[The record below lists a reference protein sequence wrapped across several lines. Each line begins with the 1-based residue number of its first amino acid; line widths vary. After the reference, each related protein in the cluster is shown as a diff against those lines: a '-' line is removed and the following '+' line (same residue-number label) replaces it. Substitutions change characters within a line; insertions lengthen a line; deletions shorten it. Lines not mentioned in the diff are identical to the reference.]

1 MNPPLYLIAGLGK
14 TGLSVARYLRRNNK
28 PFIAF
33 DTRAQALGIAEFTRE
48 FPNVSLYIQN
58 IPDEIIFQL
67 SDIVASP
74 GLSLDTP
81 FLKKAMKAGVS
92 IYGDIECLA
101 REIHAPVI
109 AITGTNGKSTVTT
122 LVGEMAKAAG
132 YKVAV
137 AGNIGTPV
145 LDMLND
151 EHQYDLWVLELSS
164 FQLDLTY
171 SLEPIAATIL
181 NVTPDHL
188 DRHHT
193 MEAYIQAKQRI
204 YHKARVA
211 LFNRDDF
218 YTVPMTSSHD
228 DAKISQELSTNKT
241 SSILREPLSHA
252 CSERE
257 KEEIHLRGNVNRISF
272 GKDAPEK
279 NNWGLINQE
288 NKIYLAKGHTCF
300 LPVES
305 VLIKGVHNWFNAL
318 AACALADIAGITQQ
332 HIIEV
337 LTTFTGL
344 PHRCQWVRTLDG
356 VDWINDSKGTNIGA
370 TISAINGIGGSM
382 QGKIVLIAGGQGKGA
397 DFKEL
402 TQPIADFVRSIVLIG
417 EDADKIEAALANVV
431 PISRASSLD
440 NAVEVA
446 KLQAKPGDVVLLSP
460 ACASLDMFRDFNHRG
475 EAFASLVNGL

>member
-28 PFIAF
+28 SFIAF
-33 DTRAQALGIAEFTRE
+33 DTRAQAPGITEFTQE
-48 FPNVSLYIQN
+48 FPNASVYIQE
-58 IPDEIIFQL
+58 IPDEIIGQL
-67 SDIVASP
+67 SSIIASP

-81 FLKKAMKAGVS
+81 FLKKAINAGIA

-101 REIHAPVI
+101 REIHAPII

-122 LVGEMAKAAG
+122 LVGEMAKVAG

-145 LDMLND
+145 LDMLDD

-181 NVTPDHL
+181 NVSPDHL

-204 YHKARVA
+204 YHKAEVA
-211 LFNRDDF
+211 LFNRDDL
-218 YTVPMTSSHD
+218 YTAPTED
-228 DAKISQELSTNKT
+228 
-241 SSILREPLSHA
+241 
-252 CSERE
+252 
-257 KEEIHLRGNVNRISF
+257 VNRISF
-272 GKDAPEK
+272 GNNVPEK
-279 NNWGLINQE
+279 DNWGLIKKE
-288 NKIYLAKGHTCF
+288 NKIYLAKGNTCF
-300 LPVES
+300 LPVNS
-305 VLIKGVHNWFNAL
+305 VLIKGVHNWLNAL
-318 AACALADIAGITQQ
+318 AACALADAAGIAQQ
-332 HIIEV
+332 HIITV

-356 VDWINDSKGTNIGA
+356 VDWVNDSKGTNIGA

-382 QGKIVLIAGGQGKGA
+382 QGRIVLIAGGQGKGA
-397 DFKEL
+397 DFREL
-402 TQPIADFVRSIVLIG
+402 AQPIADFVRSIILIG
-417 EDADKIEAALANVV
+417 EDADKIEAALADVV

-440 NAVEVA
+440 NAVAVA
-446 KLQAKPGDVVLLSP
+446 KSQAKPGDVVLLSP

>member
-1 MNPPLYLIAGLGK
+1 MNPPLYLVAGLGK
-14 TGLSVARYLRRNNK
+14 TGVSVARYLRRKNK

-33 DTRAQALGIAEFTRE
+33 DTRAQAPSVTEFIKE
-48 FPNVSLYIQN
+48 FPNVPVYTQH
-58 IPDEIIFQL
+58 IPDEVIGQL
-67 SDIVASP
+67 SDIIASP

-81 FLKKAMKAGVS
+81 FLKNAMQRGIAV
-92 IYGDIECLA
+92 YGDIECLA
-101 REIHAPVI
+101 QEIHAPVI

-145 LDMLND
+145 LDMLHD

-171 SLEPIAATIL
+171 SLAPIAATIL
-181 NVTPDHL
+181 NVSPDHL

-193 MEAYIQAKQRI
+193 MEAYTQAKQRI
-204 YHKARVA
+204 YHQAQVA
-211 LFNRDDF
+211 LFNRDDL
-218 YTVPMTSSHD
+218 YTVPTS
-228 DAKISQELSTNKT
+228 E
-241 SSILREPLSHA
+241 
-252 CSERE
+252 
-257 KEEIHLRGNVNRISF
+257 VNRISF
-272 GKDAPEK
+272 GIDAPEK
-279 NNWGLINQE
+279 NNWGLITQE
-288 NKIYLAKGHTCF
+288 DKIYLAKGSTCI
-300 LPVES
+300 LPVDS
-305 VLIKGVHNWFNAL
+305 VLIKGVHNWLNAL
-318 AACALADIAGITQQ
+318 AASALVDAAGIPHQ
-332 HIIEV
+332 HITSV
-337 LTTFTGL
+337 LTSFTGL

-397 DFKEL
+397 DFSEL
-402 TQPIADFVRSIVLIG
+402 AQPIADYVRSIILIG

-440 NAVEVA
+440 NAVVVA
-446 KLQAKPGDVVLLSP
+446 KSQAKPGDVVLLSP

-475 EAFASLVNGL
+475 ESFASLVNGL

>member
-1 MNPPLYLIAGLGK
+1 MNSPLYLVAGLGK
-14 TGLSVARYLRRNNK
+14 TGISVARYLRRKNK

-33 DTRAQALGIAEFTRE
+33 DTRAQAPSVTEFTKE
-48 FPNVSLYIQN
+48 FPDILVYTQH
-58 IPDEIIFQL
+58 IPDEVIGQL
-67 SDIVASP
+67 SDIIASP

-81 FLKKAMKAGVS
+81 FLKKAMQMGISV
-92 IYGDIECLA
+92 YGDIECLA

-145 LDMLND
+145 LDMLHD

-171 SLEPIAATIL
+171 SLAPIAATIL
-181 NVTPDHL
+181 NVSPDHL

-193 MEAYIQAKQRI
+193 MDAYVQAKQRV
-204 YHKARVA
+204 YHQAQVA
-211 LFNRDDF
+211 LFNRDDL
-218 YTVPMTSSHD
+218 YTVPATED
-228 DAKISQELSTNKT
+228 
-241 SSILREPLSHA
+241 
-252 CSERE
+252 
-257 KEEIHLRGNVNRISF
+257 NRISF
-272 GKDAPEK
+272 GTDAPEK
-279 NNWGLINQE
+279 DNWGLITQE
-288 NKIYLAKGHTCF
+288 NKIYLAKGSTGL

-305 VLIKGVHNWFNAL
+305 VLIKGVHNWLNAL
-318 AACALADIAGITQQ
+318 AASALADAAGISNQ
-332 HIIEV
+332 HITSV
-337 LTTFTGL
+337 LTSFTGL
-344 PHRCQWVRTLDG
+344 PHRCQWVRTLDD

-382 QGKIVLIAGGQGKGA
+382 EGKIVLIAGGQGKGA
-397 DFKEL
+397 DFSEL
-402 TQPIADFVRSIVLIG
+402 AQPIADYVRSIILIG

-440 NAVEVA
+440 NAVVVA
-446 KLQAKPGDVVLLSP
+446 KSQAKPGDVVLLSP

-475 EAFASLVNGL
+475 ETFASLVNGL